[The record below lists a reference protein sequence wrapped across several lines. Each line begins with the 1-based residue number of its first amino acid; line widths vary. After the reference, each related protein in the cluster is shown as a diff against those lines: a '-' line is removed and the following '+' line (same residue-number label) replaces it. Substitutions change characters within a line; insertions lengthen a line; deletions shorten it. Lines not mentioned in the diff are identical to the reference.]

1 MAAHS
6 TSAIPDALASK
17 TKSLFARI
25 LVPVDFTPGSQR
37 VVATALSLRRCF
49 GSEVHL
55 FHLAESPSRERE
67 YLPADG
73 DVGAFIVNAQSR
85 LLRYV
90 EGAFPEYA
98 GRVAVHASVGFD
110 LVEAI
115 ARAARDA
122 RATLVL
128 LAARPKH
135 SLFRSQVEKTLRTLD
150 CAVLVEWERQGGLS

>member
-6 TSAIPDALASK
+6 TSVIPDVLASK
-17 TKSLFARI
+17 TKVLFARI
-25 LVPVDFTPGSQR
+25 LVPVDFTPSSQR
-37 VVATALSLRRCF
+37 VVATALSLRRSF

-55 FHLAESPSRERE
+55 FHLAEPSRGEH
-67 YLPADG
+67 LPADG
-73 DVGAFIVNAQSR
+73 DIGAFIVNAQSR

-90 EGAFPEYA
+90 EGTFPEYA
-98 GRVAVHASVGFD
+98 GRVAVHASLGFD

-115 ARAARDA
+115 GRAARDA

-135 SLFRSQVEKTLRTLD
+135 SLFRSQVEKMVRALN
-150 CAVLVEWERQGGLS
+150 CAVLVEWEHGAGGLS

>member
-6 TSAIPDALASK
+6 ISAIPDALASK
-17 TKSLFARI
+17 TKALFARI
-25 LVPVDFTPGSQR
+25 LVPVDFSPGSQR

-55 FHLAESPSRERE
+55 FHLAEPSKSDHA
-67 YLPADG
+67 PADA
-73 DVGAFIVNAQSR
+73 DVGAFIVNAQSK

-90 EGAFPEYA
+90 EGTFPEYA

-115 ARAARDA
+115 ARAARA
-122 RATLVL
+122 AGATLVL
-128 LAARPKH
+128 LAARRKH

-150 CAVLVEWERQGGLS
+150 CAVLVEWERDASGLS